1 MITCAPRFRPCLA
14 TLGLAAAFL
23 LFVAPNAGAA
33 PPTLDA
39 PNEVRQGER
48 LVLVASPHGK
58 RRCSLVTVS
67 PAGRE
72 IGYRVTGRKRGWR
85 RDLRV
90 QVRVGADV
98 RPGTWE
104 LRLRCRKRSSHDS
117 ELTVIAAEG
126 DTGRRH
132 RLTRKVT
139 VGLFKAKPPRY
150 FTPPASDQDA
160 AGAPGLDPADTDG
173 LGAPSGDR
181 SSGAVQWALKQ
192 QGRTDYYFW
201 CLRFVANAFGAQ
213 YAGYNTAQLAANALG
228 TRDRGLSA
236 ARAPYGALVFFRY
249 VGRDGIS
256 YGHVGISLGDGRM
269 VHAVATVRVDHIDSS
284 NYWRS
289 NYLGW
294 AWAPGHWPGRAASK
308 APAPPSEPKAVKPP
322 STPKTTP
329 PKTTPKAPPPS
340 PSVTLSK
347 GNSAQGL
354 SGCSSNYCRFMV
366 VKFKNFSGGNHT
378 IRCRASGG
386 DEGGFYAYTR
396 SGSSGT
402 SAYCYYGFPG
412 RTVWATVDG
421 VSSNRIVW

>member
-1 MITCAPRFRPCLA
+1 MTMRMRRAHSALT
-14 TLGLAAAFL
+14 TLGLIAA
-23 LFVAPNAGAA
+23 LFASASSAATAA

-39 PNEVRQGER
+39 PAEVRQGER
-48 LVLVASPHGK
+48 LVLVASPNGK
-58 RRCSLVTVS
+58 RHCALMTVS

-72 IGYRVTGRKRGWR
+72 TSYRVTGRRGAR

-90 QVRVGADV
+90 ALLVGERA

-104 LRLRCRKRSSHDS
+104 MRLRCRKRSSHDR
-117 ELTVIAAEG
+117 ELTVLAESAV
-126 DTGRRH
+126 TGRHH
-132 RLTRKVT
+132 RLAPRVA
-139 VGLFKAKPPRY
+139 VGTFDSKPPEY
-150 FTPPASDQDA
+150 FTAPAADQDGQ
-160 AGAPGLDPADTDG
+160 GAPQLSPADVDG

-181 SSGAVQWALKQ
+181 SAGAVQWALKQ

-213 YAGYNTAQLAANALG
+213 YAGYNTAQIAANALG

-249 VGRDGIS
+249 VGRDGVS

-269 VHAVATVRVDHIDSS
+269 VHAVETVRVDHIDSS
-284 NYWRS
+284 TYWRS

-308 APAPPSEPKAVKPP
+308 APSPPSEPKAVKPP
-322 STPKTTP
+322 ETPKTTP
-329 PKTTPKAPPPS
+329 PKTTPKAPLPS
-340 PSVTLSK
+340 PSVSLSK
-347 GNSAQGL
+347 GDSAQGL
-354 SGCSSNYCRFMV
+354 AGCSSIYCRFMV
-366 VKFKNFSGGNHT
+366 VKFNNFSAGGHT

-412 RTVWATVDG
+412 RTVWVTVDS